1 LLTIWLNY
9 MAKIKKDQTTEEKIL
24 AAARKVFI
32 RDGMSGARMQ
42 DIADEAGINK
52 ALLHYYFRNK
62 EKLFET
68 IFKEATTEFL
78 PRMNAIFQSDVPLFE
93 KIETFCSEYIAQVS
107 KNPFIPLFLLSE
119 MNKQPEQFLKKT
131 WGGQKPRIDVLAA
144 QIQEEVNKGNIK
156 PVHPLHLIMNMF
168 GMCVF
173 PFLGKPM
180 IHYMAGISD
189 AQFYEMMEQR
199 KTLVPKFIIE
209 AIRK

>member
-1 LLTIWLNY
+1 

-62 EKLFET
+62 EMLFET

-78 PRMNAIFQSDVPLFE
+78 PRMNAIFQSNMTLFE
-93 KIETFCSEYIAQVS
+93 KIETFCSEYIAQVIQ
-107 KNPFIPLFLLSE
+107 NPFIPLFLLSE

-131 WGGQKPRIDVLAA
+131 WGAQRPRLDALAA
-144 QIQEEVNKGNIK
+144 HIQQEVSKGNIK

-180 IHYMAGISD
+180 IHFTTGIND

-199 KTLVPKFIIE
+199 KTAVPKFIIE